1 MPEGSE
7 GQPEGSE
14 GLSEGLR
21 ACQRGL
27 MVSQEDQGGN
37 VWTDVRMDIWN
48 FSPFHRTLSPV
59 GAAAQ
64 KASLNQKVKTK
75 RS

>member
-7 GQPEGSE
+7 GQPERSE
-14 GLSEGLR
+14 GLSEGSE
-21 ACQRGL
+21 GL
-27 MVSQEDQGGN
+27 PEGPDGQPGGSGGD

-64 KASLNQKVKTK
+64 KEPSWV
-75 RS
+75 S